1 MACRLLRLSARHRCF
16 STTSSGERLRVAIVG
31 GGAAGL
37 SSALHLAPLVEK
49 GLVESPID
57 VFEPS
62 ASKGREIGVGLWSTA
77 LEPFR
82 ASPRNSHQQLWEDM
96 THCGRWVGTVGYRTP
111 DGTWLAKS
119 QLPTSIED
127 NMDMPALL
135 FLREMDMLT
144 SLRRAV
150 HLEEMQ
156 GTVKIHHGDQARITG
171 IQEDSPHS
179 YSAGL
184 VGGDCVTDRDYHLI
198 VAADGM
204 NSMLR
209 KKYGGHRHLRRF
221 TGTGALL
228 RSDGGPSPDTGS
240 SWEAAGQA
248 EANAIEDRQYTVF
261 RGNANLTHTESGID
275 GESFQTWGVGKSMR
289 FATVP
294 LLYPSQEKRTE
305 KEVWFLTTSDDS
317 IAAEND
323 AVKRRNL
330 LLTAFRD
337 WHAPIC
343 QLLEATPPEAILFER
358 AVAHRH
364 CVGPVIDINRDL
376 EQYHKKRPK
385 SSGPGPAIVFVGD
398 AFMCVDPILAQ
409 GFTMGMEGANQL
421 ATSVEL
427 GCKMSSADDSS
438 LAFDPY
444 ALRNELQD
452 QYDRRNHRLL
462 CLLRA
467 TELVQA
473 LGQPSSG
480 LTGSVNKHLL
490 RPLMKLCPDFVKRRM
505 FNAVLRYSLGL
516 PPRKR

>member
-1 MACRLLRLSARHRCF
+1 LRI
-16 STTSSGERLRVAIVG
+16 AIVG

-49 GLVESPID
+49 GLVASPID
-57 VFEPS
+57 IYEPS
-62 ASKGREIGVGLWSTA
+62 NPKGREIGVGLWSTA

-82 ASPRNSHQQLWEDM
+82 NSTRNSHQLLWEDL
-96 THCGRWVGTVGYRTP
+96 TRYYGQWVDRVGYRTP
-111 DGTWLAKS
+111 NGSWLAKS
-119 QLPTSIED
+119 QLPTTIQDDME
-127 NMDMPALL
+127 MPALL
-135 FLREMDMLT
+135 FLREMDMMT
-144 SLRRAV
+144 ALRRAV

-156 GTVKIHHGDQARITG
+156 GTVQIHHGDQARISQ
-171 IQEDSPHS
+171 IHEDSPHS

-184 VGGDCVTDRDYHLI
+184 VGGKVVTDHDYHLI

-204 NSMLR
+204 HSMLR
-209 KKYGGHRHLRRF
+209 KKYGGHRKLRKF
-221 TGTGALL
+221 TGTDAL
-228 RSDGGPSPDTGS
+228 RQSSDVRPLSDTGS
-240 SWEAAGQA
+240 SWEAVGQA

-261 RGNANLTHTESGID
+261 RGNANLTHTESGLD

-305 KEVWFLTTSDDS
+305 KEVWFITTSDDA
-317 IAAEND
+317 IATETD
-323 AVKRRNL
+323 AVKRRDL
-330 LLTAFRD
+330 LLDAFRE

-343 QLLEATPPEAILFER
+343 QMLAATPAEEILFEK

-364 CVGPVIDINRDL
+364 CVGPVLDINRDL
-376 EQYHKKRPK
+376 EQFHKKRPK
-385 SSGPGPAIVFVGD
+385 SSGPGPAIVFIGD
-398 AFMCVDPILAQ
+398 AFMTVDPILAQ
-409 GFTMGMEGANQL
+409 GFTIGMESAHEL

-427 GCKMSSADDSS
+427 GCKSSSGGDSS
-438 LAFDPY
+438 LAFEPY
-444 ALRNELQD
+444 ALRKELLD
-452 QYDRRNHRLL
+452 RYDRRSHRLL

-480 LTGSVNKHLL
+480 LVGSVSQHII
-490 RPLMKLCPDFVKRRM
+490 RPLMKLCPDFVKRPM

-516 PPRKR
+516 PPRKH